1 MQERNSHIGADCV
14 FARDSRQSAALATDC
29 NVERF
34 VTLRSQFVESD
45 VFADVHAGLEFN
57 AEFTENIDFRFDDV
71 FFKFVGR
78 NTVGEHTAEFFVL
91 FKHGGFVTL
100 GCEIVCARKSCRAC
114 ADDCDLLAPLFV
126 NVGRNDHF
134 GNVSGLC
141 VQILFCNEFLD
152 VVDCDCFVN
161 SSARA
166 GCFATL
172 VADATADCRERV
184 VLLDESKSF
193 SVFAFF
199 CFADITLNSNVCGAS
214 NLARRR
220 TCLVAVDT
228 VVVAIIFVPFI
239 RTPTEIV
246 GKFVLRIL
254 DFALLGAKLLSEF
267 DCACGAIFDAFAASH
282 AFVFFNL
289 CDVCASGHIRSV
301 EKL

>member
-1 MQERNSHIGADCV
+1 MQEGHSHIGADCV

-29 NVERF
+29 NVECLVAF
-34 VTLRSQFVESD
+34 RSQLIESD

-71 FFKFVGR
+71 FFEFVGR
-78 NTVGEHTAEFFVL
+78 DAVGEHAAEFFVL
-91 FKHGGFVTL
+91 FKHGGFVAL
-100 GCEIVCARKSCRAC
+100 GCEIVCARKSRRAC

-126 NVGRNDHF
+126 NVGRNYHF

-141 VQILFCNEFLD
+141 VQILLCNEFLD
-152 VVDCDCFVN
+152 IVDCDSLIN

-166 GCFATL
+166 SRLATL

-199 CFADITLNSNVCGAS
+199 CFADVTLNCDVSRAS
-214 NLARRR
+214 NLARRSTR
-220 TCLVAVDT
+220 FIAVDA
-228 VVVAIIFVPFI
+228 VVVAVVFI
-239 RTPTEIV
+239 PLVRTPAEIV
-246 GKFVLRIL
+246 GKLVLWIL
-254 DFALLGAKLLSEF
+254 DFALLGAKFLSEF

-282 AFVFFNL
+282 AFVL
-289 CDVCASGHIRSV
+289 LHSCHEGAS
-301 EKL
+301 